1 MWQVRGVEI
10 WILWFWPC
18 DLTSCMWQV
27 RGPWFGFLVTLWD
40 NFGSIGVCLGF
51 VECQFQGFWL
61 NLVHE
66 VGWFGFL
73 EAHEAWKF
81 FVWSN
86 QLKRGMEPYL
96 YALGKRNFD

>member
-1 MWQVRGVEI
+1 MWQVRG
-10 WILWFWPC
+10 
-18 DLTSCMWQV
+18 S
-27 RGPWFGFLVTLWD
+27 GFGFGFGLVTQQAVCGELGDHGLDFGHSLGQLWVRWS
-40 NFGSIGVCLGF
+40 GLGF
-51 VECQFQGFWL
+51 CGMSISRFWL

-73 EAHEAWKF
+73 ETHEAWIF

-86 QLKRGMEPYL
+86 QLKGGMEPFL

>member
-1 MWQVRGVEI
+1 MV
-10 WILWFWPC
+10 WFFGHSLGQFWVHW
-18 DLTSCMWQV
+18 S
-27 RGPWFGFLVTLWD
+27 GFGF
-40 NFGSIGVCLGF
+40 F

-81 FVWSN
+81 LYGPINSN
-86 QLKRGMEPYL
+86 EAWNHFCMLLIRGILTKSQGILTKSY
-96 YALGKRNFD
+96 F